1 MLCRFQPVLEN
12 LGAMLAE
19 AGMAVDWSKQIIA
32 VGNGPGREVDDVVEA
47 LKLVRAGTAINFQ
60 GAGSTC
66 DFTPNGD
73 QLGRGM
79 GQWIIRNGKSQFVEY
94 AKP

>member
-1 MLCRFQPVLEN
+1 MWRYGLARLRQASGWGCWRSPGR
-12 LGAMLAE
+12 GA
-19 AGMAVDWSKQIIA
+19 GPIA
-32 VGNGPGREVDDVVEA
+32 VGNGPGEPVEDIVDA
-47 LKLVRAGTAINFQ
+47 LKLVRAGKNVNFQ

-79 GQWIIRNGKSQFVEY
+79 GQWIIKGGKNVFVEY